1 MVEAVDF
8 TNRYLAVRGPKGNAV
23 ALKVAEDVQ
32 LEGLQ
37 RRATASRHLRPGARL
52 EMIPQPSAK
61 RKPSDA
67 GGAKR
72 RADCGTRCGTPAA
85 AQSHWTFSL
94 APYIWLPNI
103 NGTLR
108 YQPPPSSATRP
119 EVETGPNDYLENLD
133 FALMIAAEARKGTG
147 PSSPDIIYLDFSD
160 ESAQVKSLSGPGG
173 WSGNARHRQRDLAEG
188 AGVAGGGEPGPEPRS
203 ADHFEVLGGVR
214 YVRLETALDWRLAG
228 AAGGFAQSGNLSQKK
243 DLTDA
248 IVGLRGQAWL
258 GDGQWL
264 VPYYLDV
271 GGG

>member
-1 MVEAVDF
+1 M
-8 TNRYLAVRGPKGNAV
+8 RRLLAA
-23 ALKVAEDVQ
+23 
-32 LEGLQ
+32 
-37 RRATASRHLRPGARL
+37 
-52 EMIPQPSAK
+52 
-61 RKPSDA
+61 
-67 GGAKR
+67 
-72 RADCGTRCGTPAA
+72 TPAA

-108 YQPPPSSATRP
+108 YDPPPSSATRP

-133 FALMIAAEARKGTG
+133 FALMIAAEARKGDWAFLT
-147 PSSPDIIYLDFSD
+147 DIIYLDFSD

-173 WSGNARHRQRDLAEG
+173 IVQGTVDTGSATSLKALVWQVAASRALSRD
-188 AGVAGGGEPGPEPRS
+188 PR
-203 ADHFEVLGGVR
+203 ATFEVLGGVR

-258 GDGQWL
+258 GDGQWF

-271 GGG
+271 GGGSSSLTWQGVAGIGYAFKWGEALLNYRHLYYDQGSDKLVQELEFSGPALGVRFRF